1 MRKRISEVIYIDN
14 RILFPISWLH
24 TYIRSESLGQDKTVL
39 SEEVYNLKTDC
50 MEGHNLHHSGRN
62 EARTFE
68 LEAIDELQKF
78 KQLKKMEEVVYEK
91 ERAKARLRKLSKR

>member
-1 MRKRISEVIYIDN
+1 MNQLLSTGANQMLWPPSYGEND
-14 RILFPISWLH
+14 F
-24 TYIRSESLGQDKTVL
+24 TES
-39 SEEVYNLKTDC
+39 LKTDC
-50 MEGHNLHHSGRN
+50 MESNNLHHSGRN

-78 KQLKKMEEVVYEK
+78 KQLKKMEEMVYEK